1 MLENKDIKIL
11 IVDDEEETREIFTRK
26 IRKFYNTDMAA
37 SVDEAIGK
45 LETQSY
51 HLVLC
56 DLVMPGRNGLEL
68 LEHVKKEYPFLPV
81 VVISGNATLS
91 MVVKAMQMGAVDFL
105 EKPVEDLEL
114 LMIIVQKVLTL
125 QWNLNELRRLQ
136 SIITENF
143 DRSILIG
150 NSYNIQKL
158 LDKVK
163 KIASVDS
170 TVLITGETGVGKE
183 IFAELIVRNSNRK
196 GRKFV
201 TVNCGSV
208 PESLL
213 ESMLFGH
220 KKGAFTSAI
229 RDQIGYFEE
238 ANGGTL
244 FLDEVS
250 ETTPA
255 FQTKLLRVLEK
266 RVVRKIGDS
275 TDIPIDV
282 RILAAT
288 NRDLMSLVKENLFRE
303 DLYYRLN
310 VVQLSIP
317 PLRERPEDI
326 QILSDHFMKLFS
338 KQYIKDIE
346 KISPSAMALLIHQTW
361 KGNVRE
367 LKNAIE
373 HSVIMTTQNIITPED
388 LPAYIHSQIITPV
401 TDDSFVDIWGKTY
414 FDAKD
419 WFERTYIEKLL
430 KENNGDV
437 SLCATISGIHR
448 QNLYEKFKKY
458 QINPDLYRS

>member
-11 IVDDEEETREIFTRK
+11 IVDDEEETREIFSRK
-26 IRKFYNTDMAA
+26 IRKKYISETAS
-37 SVDEAIGK
+37 SVDEAIQK
-45 LETQSY
+45 LNVVSY

-56 DLVMPGRNGLEL
+56 DLVMPGRNGLEFL
-68 LEHVKKEYPFLPV
+68 DYVKKEYPFLPV
-81 VVISGNATLS
+81 IVISGNATLS

-114 LMIIVQKVLTL
+114 LMIIVEKVLVQ

-136 SIITENF
+136 HILADNF

-150 NSYNIQKL
+150 NSYNIQRL

-163 KIASVDS
+163 KISAVDS
-170 TVLITGETGVGKE
+170 TILITGETGVGKE
-183 IFAELIVRNSNRK
+183 VLAELIVRNSSRK
-196 GRKFV
+196 NKKFV

-220 KKGAFTSAI
+220 KKGSFTSAV

-266 RVVRKIGDS
+266 RVVRRIGDS
-275 TDIPIDV
+275 MDIPIDV

-288 NRDLMSLVKENLFRE
+288 NRDLLYLVKENQFRE

-310 VVQLSIP
+310 VVQLNIP

-326 QILSDHFMKLFS
+326 QILSEHFVKFFAN
-338 KQYIKDIE
+338 QYHKEIE
-346 KISPSAMALLIHQTW
+346 KISPSAMSILVSQRW
-361 KGNVRE
+361 NGNVRE

-388 LPAYIHSQIITPV
+388 LPAYIHTGMIPQTIEDPLQDLWIK
-401 TDDSFVDIWGKTY
+401 SFAE
-414 FDAKD
+414 AKE
-419 WFERTYIEKLL
+419 WFEKNYIFRLL
-430 KENNGDV
+430 RENQGDV
-437 SLCATISGIHR
+437 TLCAHKSGIQR

-458 QINPDLYRS
+458 QINPDDYR